1 MALNSKTTI
10 KTIDLI
16 CEGPI
21 EGIQGREGVYLNE
34 TSAVDKDV
42 QREDFEQRKGYLK
55 QDTFEGEKTT
65 VIPVQVGQLIGE
77 NFSEELNASGERVPG
92 KDDNYGEGY
101 VIQTVTDLEADF
113 VELVFTVPKLYSTA
127 VEGLARGQLFPAKI
141 KMKVDIQSSGGP
153 YIVRFEKTIEGIS
166 TSGYQFKTPKIELDF
181 FPGVGGPW
189 NIRVSKLK
197 FDNPEDAFEIKRTDL
212 VDLPK
217 KTTSLQQGR
226 GDVLEWSQILIHKR
240 GNVNYAGTAC
250 AALSLDSEQFQSLPS
265 RAYDVKG
272 LKVKIPSN
280 ATPRE
285 DGSLEFSSLPFDGR
299 LKTKEQWT
307 TCPVCCFY
315 DMLINR
321 RYGAGDFIDADN
333 ISWIDLIGIAKY
345 CNELITTANGRQEP
359 RFAINTVI
367 GTQADAYSVIQDLA
381 SVFRGMVFW
390 KSDTIQLA
398 ADHGNLDGSDLDPIH
413 VFTNSNVVGGGF
425 VYSGSSLKTRST
437 RVVARYNDPD
447 NFYKPNYI
455 IVEDKDA
462 ISKYGLQTREII
474 AFGCTSKTQA
484 QRMAKWMMTS
494 EEIEGETITFSVGL
508 EGLNVLPG
516 QIFAVSDAMRQ
527 GARLAGRIVGANKKK
542 IIADQNVSSL
552 PGSNDQ
558 LTVVLPDGR
567 VQVRTATLDGT
578 STILVS
584 PDFDEPPADNAV
596 WTITDTSVANQKF
609 RCLSVAEGEDGTYSI
624 VGVQHVDNIYDV
636 VEGRDADLD
645 FPDITLFDDRPAQP
659 EDLQI
664 RFFDIT
670 QSRNR
675 FRQINVSWSRG
686 TDLRAVRFQVDYK
699 ITEAGNFKTIF
710 TTNTNIDINDSV
722 LANQQVFVRV
732 YAIGPE
738 PNNLRSKP
746 SKNNAFAIPDNVTS
760 VIGGGTVQNLPPD
773 PENVTLEPVGK
784 DQVVM
789 RWAATANG
797 QSLDEFVAVIRH
809 SGKTDGSGVWYN
821 SVLLRKVEARTTYA
835 TLPLMEGEYLVKFEN
850 NQKVRSLN
858 AASAVIDLPDQL
870 PLFNYESIQLG
881 ANNFPGVKDGVY
893 YDDGFDGLV
902 LDGDASFDDEVTDL
916 DALTANIDSI
926 FGTQRT
932 SGTYYFGLD
941 FDFGAKYSPLFKRIL
956 DSVGVY
962 RTNTFDDRLDL
973 IDTWADFD
981 GDIADDVNV
990 EVYLRTGV
998 DDEGSITGNDFD
1010 AEDTVQA
1017 EDGTPLL
1024 LETGDTLLND
1034 SNIQYG
1040 PWVPLENTNFVG
1052 RYFQF
1057 KAVLTT
1063 DHVDQTPSVESLGVD
1078 VKFETRTENSKIL
1091 VSDLYAATPVT
1102 FDYPFY
1108 TDSDTKASVGIIAYD
1123 MEPGDYFILGEP
1135 DSQGFTIDFKG
1146 SFDGTER
1153 ISRRFRYTA
1162 VGYGAKQP

>member
-462 ISKYGLQTREII
+462 ISKYGLQTREIV

-484 QRMAKWMMTS
+484 QRMAKWIMTS